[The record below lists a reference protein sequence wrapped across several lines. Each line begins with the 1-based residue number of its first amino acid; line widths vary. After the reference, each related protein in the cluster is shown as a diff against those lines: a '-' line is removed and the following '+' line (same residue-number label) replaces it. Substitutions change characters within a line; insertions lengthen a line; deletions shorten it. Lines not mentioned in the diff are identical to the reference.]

1 MHHICLFHF
10 IYIFLEQKGWFRSCG
25 TVLTRWYFLC
35 CAKEKWA
42 VMEIQ
47 SIFYDVRN
55 IFEYHLLAFFSFS
68 QRLAVPFYIT
78 LDSIDDKV
86 SLIGISLSC
95 TRVYTSLF
103 IHTRVV
109 EIRNQQ
115 TTKVCLFLWNFAQNS
130 LISNTSSLAYSSFSS
145 VFVSFHL
152 AHPRR

>member
-10 IYIFLEQKGWFRSCG
+10 IYISGTEGLISILRDSANAMVLLVLRKGKMSCHG
-25 TVLTRWYFLC
+25 
-35 CAKEKWA
+35 
-42 VMEIQ
+42 
-47 SIFYDVRN
+47 
-55 IFEYHLLAFFSFS
+55 
-68 QRLAVPFYIT
+68 
-78 LDSIDDKV
+78 DSINI
-86 SLIGISLSC
+86 LWRAEYIWISPSRLFFFFTTTCSAILHN
-95 TRVYTSLF
+95 TRFDWWQGLPDRDQPILHARVYISI